1 MRKTRWYVALLI
13 AFGLLVA
20 TAPAASAAPSD
31 PSTDT
36 TDAASTDVRLHGID
50 LEKATVL
57 DLQRAMRE
65 HRISSVLLTAFYLRR
80 IRALNPKLHAL
91 IETNPDAL
99 REAVASDL
107 HRKRDGAR
115 SPLEGIPVLLKDN
128 VDTADREHSTAGSFA
143 LVDSKPARDA
153 FLARRLRDAGAVVI
167 GKANLSEW
175 ANFRSL
181 TSSSGWSGRGGQTN
195 NPYVLDRNP
204 CGSSSGSGAGAAANL
219 ASVTIGTET
228 DGSIVCPSGANSIVG
243 IKPTLGLVSR
253 SGVVPISA
261 EQDTA
266 GPMTRNVT
274 DAAAVL
280 SVIQGVD
287 RTDPATIPAG
297 PFVRRD
303 YLRNLNPNA
312 LRGKRIGVWRAATNN
327 QPDATA
333 ALDAT
338 IAVLR
343 ARGAT
348 VIDNVVL
355 PGLADSDNNEFPALL
370 TEFKHDINAYLAAR
384 PGPHPA
390 DLAGLIAFNQAHADI
405 EMPFFKQEIF
415 ELAQATTG
423 DLNDPTYKQ
432 QRAIATAAS
441 RNAIDSTIAANHLD
455 AILASTNGPAW
466 VTNLQ
471 TGDDFTNF
479 VGSSSP
485 AAVAGYPDLTVPAGY
500 AHGVLPLGV
509 SFFGGKWSEPTLIAL
524 AFAFEQASHVRKP
537 PTFLPTLPTGAAA
550 PQAAAVPA
558 SAPAGPVVLET
569 R

>member
-1 MRKTRWYVALLI
+1 MSLLRDRAAARRCVALLLTL
-13 AFGLLVA
+13 GLALSVTVAATPA
-20 TAPAASAAPSD
+20 TADPGRGTSGASVA
-31 PSTDT
+31 
-36 TDAASTDVRLHGID
+36 GID
-50 LEKATVL
+50 LERATVL
-57 DLQRAMRE
+57 DLQRAMDR
-65 HRISSVLLTAFYLRR
+65 HRLSSVRLTAFYLHR
-80 IRALNPKLHAL
+80 IRALNPRLHAV

-99 REAVASDL
+99 REAVVSDL
-107 HRKRDGAR
+107 RRHKHGAR
-115 SPLEGIPVLLKDN
+115 SALEGIPVLLKDN

-143 LVDSKPARDA
+143 LVNSKPARDA
-153 FLARRLRDAGAVVI
+153 FLVQRLRAAGAVVL

-181 TSSSGWSGRGGQTN
+181 TSSSGWSARGGQTN

-204 CGSSSGSGAGAAANL
+204 CGSSSGSGAAAAANL

-287 RTDPATIPAG
+287 PRDPATGAAG

-303 YLRNLNPNA
+303 YLRALDRNA
-312 LRGKRIGVWRAATNN
+312 LRGKRIGVWRAPVGGNAEV
-327 QPDATA
+327 A
-333 ALDAT
+333 AVLDQTVRRLRQLGAT
-338 IAVLR
+338 IV
-343 ARGAT
+343 
-348 VIDNVVL
+348 DNVEL
-355 PGLADSDNNEFPALL
+355 PGLDQSDRNEFPALL

-390 DLAGLIAFNQAHADI
+390 DLAGLIEFNRANAAI
-405 EMPFFKQEIF
+405 EMPFFQQEIF
-415 ELAQATTG
+415 ELAEGTTG
-423 DLNDPTYKQ
+423 DLNDPTYRQ
-432 QRAIATAAS
+432 QRTTATTAS
-441 RNAIDSTIAANHLD
+441 RNAIDTAVATNRLD
-455 AILASTNGPAW
+455 AILAPTNNAAW

-471 TGDDFTNF
+471 TGDDFTGF

-485 AAVAGYPDLTVPAGY
+485 PAVSGYPNITVPAGY
-500 AHGVLPLGV
+500 ARGHLPLGV
-509 SFFGGKWSEPTLIAL
+509 SFFGGRWSEPTLISL
-524 AFAFEQASHVRKP
+524 AYAFEQGTHVRRP
-537 PTFLPTLPTGAAA
+537 PQFLPTLPA
-550 PQAAAVPA
+550 
-558 SAPAGPVVLET
+558 
-569 R
+569 